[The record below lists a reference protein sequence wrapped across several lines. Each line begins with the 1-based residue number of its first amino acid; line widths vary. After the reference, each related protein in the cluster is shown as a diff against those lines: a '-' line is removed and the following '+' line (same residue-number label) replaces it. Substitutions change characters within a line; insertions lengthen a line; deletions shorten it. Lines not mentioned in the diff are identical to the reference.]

1 MPVWQQM
8 YAEITS
14 AGSDILSIA
23 VDLQG
28 PELPRPFHDKAGAQ
42 FTTVVDTR
50 TIVTRTFGVRA
61 IPNGALIDEDGILR
75 YSLYGGFDIRNPA
88 TKKLVSGFLF
98 DGEVT
103 LTDETEVKGAVDVA
117 SLDHFERGLELYGS
131 GDLEGAAVIWRQGM
145 ELEPDHWNMRK
156 QLWAIEHP
164 DRFYDGK
171 VDYDWQKVQVTKG
184 L

>member
-1 MPVWQQM
+1 M
-8 YAEITS
+8 YTEITA

-23 VDLQG
+23 IDLQG
-28 PELPRPFHDKAGAQ
+28 PEFPRPFHDKARAQ
-42 FTTVVDTR
+42 FTTVVDAGTV
-50 TIVTRTFGVRA
+50 VTRTFGVRA
-61 IPNGALIDEDGILR
+61 IPNGALIDENGILR

-88 TKKLVSGFLF
+88 TKKLVSGFLLN
-98 DGEVT
+98 GEVT

-131 GDLEGAAVIWRQGM
+131 GDFEGAAVIWRQGM

>member
-1 MPVWQQM
+1 M

-61 IPNGALIDEDGILR
+61 IPTGALIDEDGILR

-88 TKKLVSGFLF
+88 TKKLVAGFLF

>member
-1 MPVWQQM
+1 M
-8 YAEITS
+8 YTEITA

-23 VDLQG
+23 IDLQG
-28 PELPRPFHDKAGAQ
+28 PEFPRPFHDKARAE
-42 FTTVVDTR
+42 FTTVVDAG
-50 TIVTRTFGVRA
+50 TIVTKTFGVRA
-61 IPNGALIDEDGILR
+61 IPNGALIDENGILR

-88 TKKLVSGFLF
+88 TKKLVSGFLLN
-98 DGEVT
+98 GEVT

-131 GDLEGAAVIWRQGM
+131 GDFEGAAVIWRQGM

-171 VDYDWQKVQVTKG
+171 VDYDWQRIQVTKG

>member
-1 MPVWQQM
+1 M

>member
-1 MPVWQQM
+1 M
-8 YAEITS
+8 YTEITA

-23 VDLQG
+23 IDLQG
-28 PELPRPFHDKAGAQ
+28 PEFPRPFHDKARAE
-42 FTTVVDTR
+42 FTTVVDAG

-61 IPNGALIDEDGILR
+61 IPNGALIDENGILR
-75 YSLYGGFDIRNPA
+75 SSLYGGFDIRNPA
-88 TKKLVSGFLF
+88 TKKLVSGFLLN
-98 DGEVT
+98 GEVT

-117 SLDHFERGLELYGS
+117 SLDHFERGLDLYGS
-131 GDLEGAAVIWRQGM
+131 GDFEGAAVIWRQGM

-171 VDYDWQKVQVTKG
+171 VDYDWQRIQVTEG

>member
-1 MPVWQQM
+1 M
-8 YAEITS
+8 YTEITA

-23 VDLQG
+23 IDLQG
-28 PELPRPFHDKAGAQ
+28 PEFPRPFHDKARAE
-42 FTTVVDTR
+42 FTTVVDAG

-61 IPNGALIDEDGILR
+61 IPNGALIDENGILR

-88 TKKLVSGFLF
+88 TKKLVSGFLLN
-98 DGEVT
+98 GEVT

-117 SLDHFERGLELYGS
+117 SLDHFERGLDLYGS
-131 GDLEGAAVIWRQGM
+131 GDFEGAAVIWRQGM

-171 VDYDWQKVQVTKG
+171 VDYDWQRIQVTEG

>member
-1 MPVWQQM
+1 M
-8 YAEITS
+8 YTEITA

-23 VDLQG
+23 IDLQG
-28 PELPRPFHDKAGAQ
+28 PEFPRPFHDKARAE
-42 FTTVVDTR
+42 FTTVVDAGTV
-50 TIVTRTFGVRA
+50 VTRTFGVRA
-61 IPNGALIDEDGILR
+61 IPNGALIDENGILR

-88 TKKLVSGFLF
+88 TKKLVSGFLLN
-98 DGEVT
+98 GEVT

-131 GDLEGAAVIWRQGM
+131 GDFEGAAVIWRQGM

-171 VDYDWQKVQVTKG
+171 VDYDWQRVQVTEG

>member
-1 MPVWQQM
+1 M
-8 YAEITS
+8 YTEITA

-23 VDLQG
+23 IDLQG
-28 PELPRPFHDKAGAQ
+28 PEFPRPFHAKARAQ
-42 FTTVVDTR
+42 FTTVVDAG

-61 IPNGALIDEDGILR
+61 IPNGALIDENGILR

-88 TKKLVSGFLF
+88 TKKLVSGFLLN
-98 DGEVT
+98 GEVT

-131 GDLEGAAVIWRQGM
+131 GDFEGAAVIWRQGM

-171 VDYDWQKVQVTKG
+171 VDYDWQRVQVTEG

>member
-1 MPVWQQM
+1 M
-8 YAEITS
+8 YTEITA

-23 VDLQG
+23 IDLQG
-28 PELPRPFHDKAGAQ
+28 PEFPRPFHDKARAE
-42 FTTVVDTR
+42 FTTVVDAG

-61 IPNGALIDEDGILR
+61 IPNGALIDENGILR

-88 TKKLVSGFLF
+88 TKKLVSGFLLN
-98 DGEVT
+98 GEVT

-131 GDLEGAAVIWRQGM
+131 GDFEGAAVIWRQGM

-171 VDYDWQKVQVTKG
+171 VDYDWQRIQVTEG

>member
-1 MPVWQQM
+1 M
-8 YAEITS
+8 YAGITA

-28 PELPRPFHDKAGAQ
+28 PDLPRPFHEKAGAK
-42 FTTVVDTR
+42 FITVVDAG

-75 YSLYGGFDIRNPA
+75 YSLYGGFDIRKPA
-88 TKKLVSGFLF
+88 TKKLVSDFLLN
-98 DGEVT
+98 GEVT
-103 LTDETEVKGAVDVA
+103 LTYETPVQGAVDVA

-131 GDLEGAAVIWRQGM
+131 GDLEGAAVIWREGM

-164 DRFYDGK
+164 DRFYDGD
-171 VDYDWQKVQVTKG
+171 VDYDWQKVQVEEG
-184 L
+184 R

>member
-1 MPVWQQM
+1 M
-8 YAEITS
+8 YTEITA

-23 VDLQG
+23 IDLQG
-28 PELPRPFHDKAGAQ
+28 PEFPRPFHDKARAQ
-42 FTTVVDTR
+42 FTTVVDAGTV
-50 TIVTRTFGVRA
+50 VTRTFGVRA
-61 IPNGALIDEDGILR
+61 IPNGALIDENGILR

-171 VDYDWQKVQVTKG
+171 VDYDWQRIQVTEG

>member
-1 MPVWQQM
+1 M
-8 YAEITS
+8 YTEITA

-23 VDLQG
+23 IDLQG
-28 PELPRPFHDKAGAQ
+28 PEFPRPFHDKARAQ
-42 FTTVVDTR
+42 FTTVVDAGTV
-50 TIVTRTFGVRA
+50 VTRTFGVRA
-61 IPNGALIDEDGILR
+61 IPNGALIDENGILR

-88 TKKLVSGFLF
+88 TKKLVSGFLLN
-98 DGEVT
+98 GEVT
-103 LTDETEVKGAVDVA
+103 LTDEIEVKGAVDVA

-131 GDLEGAAVIWRQGM
+131 GDFEGAAVIWRQGM

-171 VDYDWQKVQVTKG
+171 VDYDWQRVQVTEG

>member
-1 MPVWQQM
+1 M
-8 YAEITS
+8 YTEITA

-23 VDLQG
+23 IDLQG
-28 PELPRPFHDKAGAQ
+28 PEFPRPFHDKARAE
-42 FTTVVDTR
+42 FTTVVDAG

-61 IPNGALIDEDGILR
+61 IPNGALIDENGILR

-88 TKKLVSGFLF
+88 TKKLVSGFLLN
-98 DGEVT
+98 GEVT

-131 GDLEGAAVIWRQGM
+131 GDFEGAAVIWRQGM

-171 VDYDWQKVQVTKG
+171 VDYDWQMVQVTEG

>member
-1 MPVWQQM
+1 M
-8 YAEITS
+8 YTEITA

-23 VDLQG
+23 IDLQG
-28 PELPRPFHDKAGAQ
+28 PEFPRPFHDKARAQ
-42 FTTVVDTR
+42 FTTVVDAG

-61 IPNGALIDEDGILR
+61 IPNGALIDENGILR

-88 TKKLVSGFLF
+88 TKKLVSGFLLN
-98 DGEVT
+98 GEVT

-131 GDLEGAAVIWRQGM
+131 GDFEGAAVIWRQGM

-171 VDYDWQKVQVTKG
+171 VDYDWQRIQVTEG

>member
-1 MPVWQQM
+1 M

-88 TKKLVSGFLF
+88 TKKLVSGFLLN
-98 DGEVT
+98 GEVT

-171 VDYDWQKVQVTKG
+171 VDYDWQRVQVTEG

>member
-1 MPVWQQM
+1 M
-8 YAEITS
+8 YTEITA

-23 VDLQG
+23 IDLQG
-28 PELPRPFHDKAGAQ
+28 PEFPRPFHDKARAQ
-42 FTTVVDTR
+42 FTTVVDAGTV
-50 TIVTRTFGVRA
+50 VTRTFGVRA
-61 IPNGALIDEDGILR
+61 IPNGALIDENGILR

-131 GDLEGAAVIWRQGM
+131 GDFEGAAVIWRQGM

-171 VDYDWQKVQVTKG
+171 VDYDWQRIQVTEG

>member
-1 MPVWQQM
+1 M

-28 PELPRPFHDKAGAQ
+28 PELPRPFHDKARAE
-42 FTTVVDTR
+42 FTTVVDAG

-61 IPNGALIDEDGILR
+61 IPNGALIDENGILR

>member
-1 MPVWQQM
+1 M

-88 TKKLVSGFLF
+88 TKKLVSGFLLN
-98 DGEVT
+98 GEVT

>member
-1 MPVWQQM
+1 M

-50 TIVTRTFGVRA
+50 TIVPRTFGVRA
-61 IPNGALIDEDGILR
+61 VPNGALIDEDGILR

>member
-1 MPVWQQM
+1 M
-8 YAEITS
+8 YREITA
-14 AGSDILSIA
+14 AGLDILSIA
-23 VDLQG
+23 VDREG
-28 PELPRPFHDKAGAQ
+28 PELPRPFHEKAGAQ
-42 FTTVVDTR
+42 FTTVVDAATV
-50 TIVTRTFGVRA
+50 VTRTFGVRA

-75 YSLYGGFDIRNPA
+75 YTLYGGFDIRKPA
-88 TKKLVSGFLF
+88 TKKLVWGFLL

-131 GDLEGAAVIWRQGM
+131 GDIEGAAVIWRQGM

-164 DRFYDGK
+164 DRFYNGK
-171 VDYDWQKVQVTKG
+171 VDYDWQKVQVTEG

>member
-1 MPVWQQM
+1 M

-131 GDLEGAAVIWRQGM
+131 GDFEGAAVIWRQGM

>member
-1 MPVWQQM
+1 M
-8 YAEITS
+8 YTEITA

-23 VDLQG
+23 IDLQG
-28 PELPRPFHDKAGAQ
+28 PEFPRPFHDKARAQ
-42 FTTVVDTR
+42 FTTVVDAG

-61 IPNGALIDEDGILR
+61 IPNGALIDENGILR

-88 TKKLVSGFLF
+88 TKKLVSGFLLN
-98 DGEVT
+98 GEVT

-131 GDLEGAAVIWRQGM
+131 GDFEGAAVIWRQGM

-171 VDYDWQKVQVTKG
+171 VDYDWQRVQVTEG

>member
-1 MPVWQQM
+1 M
-8 YAEITS
+8 YTEITA

-23 VDLQG
+23 IDLQG
-28 PELPRPFHDKAGAQ
+28 PEFPRPFHDKARAE
-42 FTTVVDTR
+42 FTTVVDAG

-61 IPNGALIDEDGILR
+61 IPNGALIDENGILR

-88 TKKLVSGFLF
+88 TKKLVSGFLLN
-98 DGEVT
+98 GEVT

-131 GDLEGAAVIWRQGM
+131 GDFEGAAVIWRQGM

-171 VDYDWQKVQVTKG
+171 VDYDWQRVQVTEG

>member
-1 MPVWQQM
+1 M
-8 YAEITS
+8 
-14 AGSDILSIA
+14 
-23 VDLQG
+23 
-28 PELPRPFHDKAGAQ
+28 
-42 FTTVVDTR
+42 
-50 TIVTRTFGVRA
+50 
-61 IPNGALIDEDGILR
+61 
-75 YSLYGGFDIRNPA
+75 
-88 TKKLVSGFLF
+88 
-98 DGEVT
+98 T

>member
-1 MPVWQQM
+1 M
-8 YAEITS
+8 YTEITA

-23 VDLQG
+23 IDLQG
-28 PELPRPFHDKAGAQ
+28 PEFPRPFHDKARAQ
-42 FTTVVDTR
+42 FTTVVDAGTV
-50 TIVTRTFGVRA
+50 VTRTFGVRA
-61 IPNGALIDEDGILR
+61 IPNGALIDENGILR

-88 TKKLVSGFLF
+88 TKKLVSGFLLN
-98 DGEVT
+98 GEVT

-131 GDLEGAAVIWRQGM
+131 GDFEGAAVIWRQGM

-171 VDYDWQKVQVTKG
+171 VDYDWQMVQVTEG

>member
-1 MPVWQQM
+1 M
-8 YAEITS
+8 YTEITA

-23 VDLQG
+23 IDLQG
-28 PELPRPFHDKAGAQ
+28 PEFPRPFHDKARAQ
-42 FTTVVDTR
+42 FTTVVDAGTV
-50 TIVTRTFGVRA
+50 VTRTFGVRA
-61 IPNGALIDEDGILR
+61 IPNGALIDENGILR

-88 TKKLVSGFLF
+88 TKKLVSGFLLN
-98 DGEVT
+98 GEVT

-131 GDLEGAAVIWRQGM
+131 GDFEGAAVIWRQGM

-171 VDYDWQKVQVTKG
+171 VDYDWQRVQVTEG

>member
-1 MPVWQQM
+1 M
-8 YAEITS
+8 YTEITA

-23 VDLQG
+23 IDLQG
-28 PELPRPFHDKAGAQ
+28 PEFPRPFHDKARAQ
-42 FTTVVDTR
+42 FTTVVDAGTV
-50 TIVTRTFGVRA
+50 VTRTFGVRA
-61 IPNGALIDEDGILR
+61 IPNGALIDENGILR

-88 TKKLVSGFLF
+88 TKKLVSGFLLN
-98 DGEVT
+98 GEVT

-131 GDLEGAAVIWRQGM
+131 GDFEGAAVIWRQGM

-171 VDYDWQKVQVTKG
+171 VDYDWQRIQVTEG